1 MSEKKLTDKTRVSL
15 SIGAFILVLV
25 FIVSSVFA
33 LGAWKNNIENEIS
46 DIESNCCRIE
56 ELEKSD
62 IQQSIQFAEIKKDL
76 EYIKVM
82 IIAVQQE
89 LKK

>member
-33 LGAWKNNIENEIS
+33 LGSWKNNIENEIS

-62 IQQSIQFAEIKKDL
+62 IQQSIQFVEIKKDL